1 MCAQMGMELTFL
13 HMGSVA
19 PAVAH
24 FDQAFSLYNPERHV
38 EDAFFYAQNPGVAMR
53 CFAAW
58 ALWFLGQPDRS
69 LERIQEAV
77 ALARELSEPHG
88 LAHALFFAAML
99 HQLRGEEA
107 VAREHA
113 EGAIALST
121 EHRLVM
127 YLAMATVIR
136 GWAVAGRGSAED
148 TIDQ

>member
-58 ALWFLGQPDRS
+58 ALWFLGEPEQS
-69 LERIQEAV
+69 MQRIQEALT
-77 ALARELSEPHG
+77 LARELSEPHG
-88 LAHALFFAAML
+88 LAHAHLFVAIL
-99 HQLRGEEA
+99 HQLR
-107 VAREHA
+107 RESRMALVHA
-113 EGAIALST
+113 EVVLALAK
-121 EHRLVM
+121 EHDLVM
-127 YLAMATVIR
+127 YQAMDKIVQGWTVL
-136 GWAVAGRGSAED
+136 E
-148 TIDQ
+148 Q